1 MLTSDKVYEMAA
13 KINGAKNEKDVETK
27 DSKTEAKV
35 EETKVETATTETAKP
50 SKNEE
55 TADTDKK
62 SESEQPKAKA
72 EQTEESKT
80 EETKPEVDET
90 KSKQEKPE
98 KSEEK
103 KTPTKQEQIDFAFKK
118 QKAKY
123 KKLEERF
130 RAIEEE
136 NKKLKS
142 GLTLADFNNKP
153 EDFMDYLVNK
163 KVLER
168 EKSRIQEEYTQARQ
182 EEFNELYEKRI
193 QNCFPDEAE
202 RNIYNNLIRNEG
214 RNFLSELDQEDPDGV
229 VLGYLDDS
237 DVQPIMLRI
246 LMTNENYKNGILSK
260 RSPYMKLRALE
271 DLENRIKYAQAE
283 LAKRR
288 EAVPE
293 KIEDTKPAQ
302 PEKPA
307 QPTQSIPV
315 IGSVTKS
322 DTSTGNIVKDYNSI
336 LHDLNQK
343 RYGR

>member
-1 MLTSDKVYEMAA
+1 MLTSEKVYEMAA
-13 KINGAKNEKDVETK
+13 KMNGAKDVETK

-35 EETKVETATTETAKP
+35 EETKVETAADETAKTP
-50 SKNEE
+50 KIEEKLE
-55 TADTDKK
+55 TADTEKK
-62 SESEQPKAKA
+62 SETAQPKAKD
-72 EQTEESKT
+72 EQVEESKAEEKKPEA
-80 EETKPEVDET
+80 EETKP
-90 KSKQEKPE
+90 KSEKTEKQ
-98 KSEEK
+98 EEK
-103 KTPTKQEQIDFAFKK
+103 KNPSKQEQIDFAFKK

-136 NKKLKS
+136 NRKLKS

-193 QNCFPDEAE
+193 ENCFPDEAE

-229 VLGYLDDS
+229 ILGYLDDS

-246 LMTNENYKNGILSK
+246 LMTNENYKNNILSK
-260 RSPYMKLRALE
+260 HSPYMKLRALE

-283 LAKRR
+283 LAKRK

-293 KIEDTKPAQ
+293 KIEDTKPAAITQ
-302 PEKPA
+302 EKPA
-307 QPTQSIPV
+307 TPIPV

-343 RYGR
+343 RYGH

>member
-80 EETKPEVDET
+80 EETKPEVD
-90 KSKQEKPE
+90 KAKEKPE

-103 KTPTKQEQIDFAFKK
+103 KTPSKQEQIDFAFKK